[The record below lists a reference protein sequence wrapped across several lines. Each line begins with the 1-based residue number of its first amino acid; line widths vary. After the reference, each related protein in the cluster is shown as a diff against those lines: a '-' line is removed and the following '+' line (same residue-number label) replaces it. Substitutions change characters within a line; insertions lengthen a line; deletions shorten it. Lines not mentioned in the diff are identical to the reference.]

1 MESFHICRKQ
11 LIPPHTDLRNL
22 SVVSDF
28 PKLLHKYPEPDPHHN
43 FEVFY
48 GKNNHNEIKKLAK
61 GGNGV
66 VYLVEWKKTS
76 RTRRGIPVD
85 DKIIFKYPIT
95 EPEYEPDTI
104 TRVLKGYHHDIIPF
118 KIIHDQHGN
127 PFVIMQQAS
136 GDVTDLL
143 EYNPSTNFRNKMIAH
158 YASAILQLWRKRI
171 VFTDMKP
178 ENLLYQCKT
187 STVHGGSSDAG
198 ISLFFGDVGAF
209 ASEGD
214 EEYDYEVE
222 PPEASGK
229 IDKNFCLFT
238 LGLMVIGMYDLRY
251 HRPDVTVRSRNYIG
265 SFEKNFYQPIR
276 EQAYDHIK
284 NTKIRNM
291 TLRLLSPDRKD
302 RDTLTVSQ
310 AVSDLLH

>member
-1 MESFHICRKQ
+1 MDLFDICKKQ
-11 LIPPHTDLRNL
+11 IIPPHTDLRNL
-22 SVVSDF
+22 GIVSNF
-28 PKLLHKYPEPDPHHN
+28 SKMMNRYPEPKPHYN

-48 GKNNHNEIKKLAK
+48 GNNNNNKIKKIAK

-66 VYLVEWKKTS
+66 VYLVEWDKTS
-76 RTRRGIPVD
+76 RSRRGIPVD
-85 DKIIFKYPIT
+85 DKIILKYPIT

-104 TRVLKGYHHDIIPF
+104 ERVLKGYHHDIIPF

-136 GDVTDLL
+136 GDVADLL
-143 EYNPSTNFRNKMIAH
+143 DHKLSTSFRNKMVAY
-158 YASAILQLWRKRI
+158 YASAIGKLWRRRI

-178 ENLLYQCKT
+178 ENLLYQCK
-187 STVHGGSSDAG
+187 SSEDGGG

-209 ASEGD
+209 AIEGD
-214 EEYDYEVE
+214 QEYDYEVE

-251 HRPDVTVRSRNYIG
+251 RRPDVKVESPNYVD
-265 SFEKNFYQPIR
+265 SFEKNFYQPIKS
-276 EQAYDHIK
+276 QAYDHIK
-284 NTKIRNM
+284 DKEIRDM
-291 TLRLLSPDRKD
+291 TLRLLSPVRKE
-302 RDTLTVSQ
+302 RDNLTVSQ
-310 AVSDLLH
+310 VVEVLAQ